1 MEAYLHFKPKT
12 LRIGELKDV
21 CERAIGSVLGP
32 DFTMQVGHTRTPSPS
47 VKETVWL
54 GAESLRPLVDLSKID
69 FSLDAKAQDKSYRE
83 VSLSFNAAYEGELFT
98 IYAHTEAAFQCLEMI
113 VASLGLEQ
121 TVPPKD
127 KFVSYVETIETR
139 VVALEKAAKAAGNNP
154 KCFISFKFDDPETVA
169 QVNRLKR
176 LLAAVHIE
184 FLTGEEFEPRRIEDK
199 VKGRLRAD
207 VDFLVAV
214 ITKAG
219 ESKWIRDEITDAN
232 SRELWIV
239 LLIEEG
245 ATFEKGIFGTLE
257 YIPYSAA
264 IEQTFP
270 AVLEGINFIRAD
282 ISTRGPRK
290 S

>member
-1 MEAYLHFKPKT
+1 MRAYLHFKPKI
-12 LRIGELKDV
+12 LQIGELKGA
-21 CERAIGSVLGP
+21 CEAAFSAVLGP
-32 DFTMQVGHTRTPSPS
+32 KFKLTVGHPRTPSPGI
-47 VKETVWL
+47 TDTAWL
-54 GAESLRPLVDLSKID
+54 DADSLRPLVDLSKINVT
-69 FSLDAKAQDKSYRE
+69 LVVRKSDEYADRY
-83 VSLSFNAAYEGELFT
+83 LSISEPDGGGAFT
-98 IYAHTEAAFQCLEMI
+98 ISAGDEAAFRCLEMI

-121 TVPPKD
+121 TERPKD
-127 KFVSYVETIETR
+127 KLFSHLEAIETR
-139 VVALEKAAKAAGNNP
+139 ISALERTANAAGNNP
-154 KCFISFKFDDPETVA
+154 KCFISFKFDDPETVT

-184 FLTGEEFEPRRIEDK
+184 FLTGEQFEPRRIEDK

-219 ESKWIRDEITDAN
+219 ESKWIRDEIADAN

-239 LLIEEG
+239 LLLEEG

-264 IEQTFP
+264 IDQTFP

-282 ISTRGPRK
+282 ISTRSLGK
-290 S
+290 N